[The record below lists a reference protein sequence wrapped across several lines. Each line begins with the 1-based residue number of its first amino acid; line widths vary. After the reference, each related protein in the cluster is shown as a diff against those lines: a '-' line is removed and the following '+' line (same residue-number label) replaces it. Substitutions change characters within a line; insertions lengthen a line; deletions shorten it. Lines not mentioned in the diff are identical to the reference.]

1 MQRICFRYFIDDD
14 INGGTMNAT
23 TAVTTNGC
31 TGQAAAGPT
40 CSVIGWS

>member
-23 TAVTTNGC
+23 TAVSTSDAPASPQPVPVG
-31 TGQAAAGPT
+31 
-40 CSVIGWS
+40 IGWS